1 MDPIADMLTA
11 IRNAQAVRLP
21 MLTVQA
27 SKVKVAILA
36 ILKREG
42 YIEDY
47 SVNNDTKSVI
57 TVTLRYYDKQPAIQH
72 IRRISKPGL
81 RNYTK
86 RNGIPRPLR
95 GMGLAIISTPAG
107 VLTDKEA
114 RQKGV
119 GGEVLCE
126 IW

>member
-11 IRNAQAVRLP
+11 IRNAQSARLASV
-21 MLTVQA
+21 TVPA
-27 SKVKVAILA
+27 SKVKTAILA

-42 YIEDY
+42 FVAD
-47 SVNNDTKSVI
+47 VI
-57 TVTLRYYDKQPAIQH
+57 VSADIKPKATVTLKYDNRRPVINH

-81 RNYTK
+81 RIYAKHNELPK
-86 RNGIPRPLR
+86 PLN
-95 GMGLAIISTPAG
+95 GMGIAIISTPNG

-114 RQKGV
+114 RKVGT

>member
-11 IRNAQAVRLP
+11 IRNAQAARLE
-21 MLTVQA
+21 TVTIPA
-27 SKVKVAILA
+27 SKMKVAILD

-47 SVNNDTKSVI
+47 STNGEAKSVL
-57 TVTLRYYDKQPAIQH
+57 TVTLRYHNREGAIDH
-72 IRRISKPGL
+72 LRRISKPGL
-81 RNYTK
+81 RVYKK
-86 RNGIPRPLR
+86 RTDLPRPLR
-95 GMGLAIISTPAG
+95 GMGIAILSTPSG

-114 RQKGV
+114 RKKGV
-119 GGEVLCE
+119 GGELLCE

>member
-47 SVNNDTKSVI
+47 SVSDDKKAVI
-57 TVTLRYYDKQPAIQH
+57 TVTLRYFDKQPAIHH

-86 RNGIPRPLR
+86 RNTIPRPLR

-126 IW
+126 VW